1 MKISDHIRSAAD
13 ETPKEQLQDW
23 SNEWL
28 AEEHDPESVLPVD
41 NAEEAEEAEE
51 VPPSEMEALTQG
63 KVVRDTGFLTVAE
76 KKLLKKKGWKVVTA
90 AGWKK
95 SVKRSGVPGGYLFYR
110 RADGYVITWDG
121 TNKEWFLTKN
131 PPQLAGV
138 PEEIGAFPTV
148 KDAMQA
154 ADKHAG

>member
-63 KVVRDTGFLTVAE
+63 KVVRDTAGFLTKAD
-76 KKLLKKKGWKVVTA
+76 KALLKKRGWKILV
-90 AGWKK
+90 
-95 SVKRSGVPGGYLFYR
+95 R
-110 RADGYVITWDG
+110 RRG
-121 TNKEWFLTKN
+121 
-131 PPQLAGV
+131 
-138 PEEIGAFPTV
+138 
-148 KDAMQA
+148 
-154 ADKHAG
+154 